1 VSRIVLPLLVARPRR
16 AALALALASVLV
28 WPAGAAAQA
37 PRPGATSSRE
47 TGFDTSKQWRIEQP
61 AKNHLRLI
69 GEVEARRGDATFTAD
84 LIESFTDTHEVVA
97 TGSPGRPV
105 VFTQGGQ
112 WIAAERV
119 EFNTETQLG
128 TFYEA
133 YGSFT
138 VASEPKRSMH
148 GGQEPDVLFNGRKIE
163 KVGPKKYRI
172 TDGAFTTCL
181 QPTPRW
187 NVSAGTL
194 VLNLDRYAFLRGAV
208 LRAKGLPVLYLPFLY
223 YPINDEDRATG
234 FLMPSYGTSTYRGF
248 TLSNAFFWAI
258 GRSHDATFLHDW
270 YAKRGQGLGTEYRY
284 VGPGG
289 AGGDLRFYTLR
300 ERESTITSGGVES
313 LLPKRT
319 SYEVNGNINQPLG
332 GSWTARGNVDYFSDI
347 EVQQTYHT
355 NIYDASRSQR
365 SVNAGLSGTLAQLTV
380 NANYRRSEY
389 FSGRSNTTVVGGAP
403 QIQITR
409 GEQPLFGLPLYFG
422 VTGEYAKLQREY
434 HRTSGVTDSNLSRL
448 DVTPTLRFPFTKLRW
463 LTVNTSLAFRE
474 TWWSRSRVADTNDF
488 VDDGISRRYAQLS
501 ARLVGPVLNRVFDT
515 PGFGYAERLK
525 HTVEPYVDIRRVTRV
540 DNFDEIIQNDGTDS
554 VVGGTT
560 SITYGVNNRLLAK
573 RRGGEGPSSPR
584 EFVTVGLSQTYY
596 SDSRASQ
603 FDRSYSTSYSGLPP
617 SKRSPVSLTARV
629 TPTREVNGSLR
640 MEYDD
645 RAKKIRSLSASWQ
658 YAASGWLNL
667 VGGYSQRRVIDYA
680 ESTVTETKYRLD
692 NSINL
697 STTLRSPANRVGGSY
712 TFNYDI
718 DRSNLLSSRV
728 IGYYNA
734 QCCGFAVEYQTV
746 TYGSSSPIGKDNRFN
761 FSFTLAGLGTFSNF
775 FGALGGGG
783 VR

>member
-1 VSRIVLPLLVARPRR
+1 MSWKALPSLVTRRPGV
-16 AALALALASVLV
+16 LALGVLALLLHPS
-28 WPAGAAAQA
+28 GAAGQQ
-37 PRPGATSSRE
+37 E

-61 AKNHLRLI
+61 ARNHLKLI
-69 GEVEARRGDATFTAD
+69 GDVEARRGDITFTAD
-84 LIESFTDTHEVVA
+84 VIESFTDTHEVIA

-112 WIAAERV
+112 WIAADRV

-133 YGSFT
+133 YGSFSVSAET
-138 VASEPKRSMH
+138 KRSMH
-148 GGQEPDVLFNGRKIE
+148 GGQEPDVLFNGKKIE

-194 VLNLDRYAFLRGAV
+194 VVNLDRYAFLRGAV
-208 LRAKGLPVLYLPFLY
+208 LRAKGLPVLYLPILY
-223 YPINDEDRATG
+223 YPINEEDRATG
-234 FLMPSYGTSTYRGF
+234 FLMPAYGTSTYRGF

-270 YAKRGQGLGTEYRY
+270 FAKRGQGMGTEYRY
-284 VGPGG
+284 AGANG
-289 AGGDLRFYTLR
+289 AGGDFRFYTLR
-300 ERESTITSGGVES
+300 ERESSITSGGVTS
-313 LLPKRT
+313 QLPQRT
-319 SYEVNGNINQPLG
+319 SYEVTGNLNQPLG
-332 GSWTARGNVDYFSDI
+332 GSWTARGTVDYFSDI

-365 SVNAGLSGTLAQLTV
+365 TVNAGLTGTLGQLTL
-380 NANYRRSEY
+380 NATYRRSEM
-389 FSGRSNTTVVGGAP
+389 FSGTSNTTVYGGAP
-403 QIQITR
+403 QVQITR

-422 VTGEYAKLQREY
+422 VSGEFVRLQREV
-434 HRTSGVTDSNLSRL
+434 RRRGTVTDSNLTRF
-448 DVTPTLRFPFTKLRW
+448 DATPTLRFPFTQLRW
-463 LTVNTSLAFRE
+463 LTVNTSLSLRE
-474 TWWSRSRVADTNDF
+474 TWWSRSRVAGTNEF
-488 VDDGISRRYAQLS
+488 VADGISRRYAQL
-501 ARLVGPVLNRVFDT
+501 ATRIVGPVLNRVFDT

-525 HTVEPYVDIRRVTRV
+525 HTIEPYVDIRRVTKV
-540 DNFDEIIQNDGTDS
+540 DNFDEVIQNDGTDS

-573 RRGGEGPSSPR
+573 RRGAESSPR
-584 EFVTVGLSQTYY
+584 EFVTVGVSQTYY

-603 FDRSYSTSYSGLPP
+603 YDRSYSTSYSGLPA
-617 SKRSPVSLTARV
+617 SKRSPVSLSARV
-629 TPTREVNGSLR
+629 SPTQQINGSVR

-658 YAASGWLNL
+658 VAASDWLNV
-667 VGGYSQRRVIDYA
+667 VGGYSQRRQIDYA
-680 ESTVTETKYRLD
+680 ESTITETKYRID
-692 NSINL
+692 NSLNL
-697 STTLRSPANRVGGSY
+697 STTLRSPGNRFGGSY

-718 DRSNLLSSRV
+718 DRSKLLNSRV

-746 TYGSSSPIGKDNRFN
+746 SYASSLVTRDNRFN

-783 VR
+783 AR

>member
-1 VSRIVLPLLVARPRR
+1 VSWNALPSLVARRPGV
-16 AALALALASVLV
+16 LALGVLAVLLH
-28 WPAGAAAQA
+28 PCAAAAQQ
-37 PRPGATSSRE
+37 E

-61 AKNHLRLI
+61 EKNHLKLI
-69 GEVEARRGDATFTAD
+69 GDVEARRGDITFTAD
-84 LIESFTDTHEVVA
+84 VIESFTDTHEVIA

-112 WIAAERV
+112 WIAADRV

-128 TFYEA
+128 TFHEA
-133 YGSFT
+133 YGSFS

-148 GGQEPDVLFNGRKIE
+148 GGQEPDVLFNGKTIQ

-194 VLNLDRYAFLRGAV
+194 ILNLDRYAFLRGAV
-208 LRAKGLPVLYLPFLY
+208 LRAKGLPVLYLPLLY

-234 FLMPSYGTSTYRGF
+234 FLMPAYGTSTYRGF

-258 GRSHDATFLHDW
+258 GRSHDVTFLHDW
-270 YAKRGQGLGTEYRY
+270 FAKRGQGLGTEYRY
-284 VGPGG
+284 VGANG
-289 AGGDLRFYTLR
+289 AGGDFRFYNLR
-300 ERESTITSGGVES
+300 ERESSITSSGVTS
-313 LLPKRT
+313 LLPART
-319 SYEVNGNINQPLG
+319 SYEVTGNVNQPLG
-332 GSWTARGNVDYFSDI
+332 GTWIARGTVDYFSDI

-365 SVNAGLSGTLAQLTV
+365 TVNGGLTGTLGQLTL
-380 NANYRRSEY
+380 NATYRRSEI
-389 FSGRSNTTVVGGAP
+389 FSGTSNTTVYGGAP

-422 VTGEYAKLQREY
+422 VSGEFVRVQREV
-434 HRTSGVTDSNLSRL
+434 HRRTGVTDSNLTRL
-448 DVTPTLRFPFTKLRW
+448 DATPTLRFPFTQLRW
-463 LTVNTSLAFRE
+463 LTVNTSLSLRE
-474 TWWSRSRVADTNDF
+474 TWWSRSRVAGTNEF

-501 ARLVGPVLNRVFDT
+501 TRIVGPVLNRVFDT

-525 HTVEPYVDIRRVTRV
+525 HTIEPYVDIRRVTKV
-540 DNFDEIIQNDGTDS
+540 DNFDEIIPNDGTDS
-554 VVGGTT
+554 IVGGTT

-573 RRGGEGPSSPR
+573 RRGGEGASSPR
-584 EFVTVGLSQTYY
+584 EFVTVGVSQTYY
-596 SDSRASQ
+596 SDSKASQ
-603 FDRSYSTSYSGLPP
+603 YDRSYSTSYSGLPA
-617 SKRSPVSLTARV
+617 SKRSPVSLSARV
-629 TPTREVNGSLR
+629 SPTQQINGSLR

-645 RAKKIRSLSASWQ
+645 RARKIRSLSASWQ
-658 YAASGWLNL
+658 VAASDWMNV
-667 VGGYSQRRVIDYA
+667 VGGYSQRRQIDYA
-680 ESTVTETKYRLD
+680 ESTITETKYRLD
-692 NSINL
+692 NSLNL
-697 STTLRSPANRVGGSY
+697 ATTLRSPGNRFGGSY

-718 DRSNLLSSRV
+718 DRSKLLNSRV

-746 TYGSSSPIGKDNRFN
+746 SYGSSLVTRDNRFN

-783 VR
+783 AR